1 MQGVIQKIEFTQ
13 KGAKKLQIGGA
24 WYFAGKV
31 NMDAAKVGD
40 KIDFTF
46 SEFGED
52 RGKGRLKGIQDWKPV
67 TDASG
72 NPQTGST
79 VSDADIL
86 RSISNVVGNAC
97 AAGTIKSP
105 EELEKWF
112 VASHAG
118 FMRVSRGDAVINKIA
133 KAIGAVDPEFNDE
146 IPESF
151 YEGLPPQRTR
161 NGTGF

>member
-1 MQGVIQKIEFTQ
+1 MQGVIQKIEFT
-13 KGAKKLQIGGA
+13 KNGAKKLQIGGG

-31 NMDAAKVGD
+31 NMDYAKVGD

-72 NPQTGST
+72 KPETGST

-86 RSISNVVGNAC
+86 RSVSNVVGNAC
-97 AAGTIKSP
+97 AAGTVKDP
-105 EELEKWF
+105 EDLEKWF
-112 VASHAG
+112 VAAWAG
-118 FMRVSRGDAVINKIA
+118 FTRRTKAMNA
-133 KAIGAVDPEFNDE
+133 KPDPEFDDDL
-146 IPESF
+146 PESA
-151 YEGLPPQRTR
+151 YEGLPEANGNLQRA
-161 NGTGF
+161 GSKW

>member
-13 KGAKKLQIGGA
+13 KGAKKLQIGGG

-67 TDASG
+67 TDAAG
-72 NPQTGST
+72 RPETGST
-79 VSDADIL
+79 ISDADIL
-86 RSISNVVGNAC
+86 RSVSNVVGNAC
-97 AAGTIKSP
+97 AAGTIK
-105 EELEKWF
+105 EADELEKWF
-112 VASHAG
+112 VAAWAG
-118 FMRVSRGDAVINKIA
+118 FTRRTKSMNA
-133 KAIGAVDPEFNDE
+133 KPDPEFNDE
-146 IPESF
+146 IPDGF
-151 YEGLPPQRTR
+151 YEDLPPQRNR
-161 NGTGF
+161 SSEPGF

>member
-1 MQGVIQKIEFTQ
+1 MQGVIQKIEFT
-13 KGAKKLQIGGA
+13 KNGAKKLQIGGG
-24 WYFAGKV
+24 WYFVGKV

-52 RGKGRLKGIQDWKPV
+52 RGRGRLKGIQEWKPV

-72 NPQTGST
+72 KPETGST

-86 RSISNVVGNAC
+86 RSVSNVVGNAC
-97 AAGTIKSP
+97 AAGTVKAP

-112 VASHAG
+112 VAAWAG
-118 FMRVSRGDAVINKIA
+118 FTRRTKSMNG
-133 KAIGAVDPEFNDE
+133 KADPEFDDE

-161 NGTGF
+161 SEGPGF